1 MVNALGTIIIITIT
15 FSIVSPEGLV
25 AISPEIVIATEGMNI
40 TFMCETAVQD
50 GQTVRYVWFHN
61 VRNLV
66 CSQSDCSDG
75 NFDFNP
81 TNEGKNIKTVRI
93 TII

>member
-1 MVNALGTIIIITIT
+1 
-15 FSIVSPEGLV
+15 
-25 AISPEIVIATEGMNI
+25 
-40 TFMCETAVQD
+40 MCETAVQD